1 MDRRVLQR
9 MTTMT
14 TNYQNGKLRAKGSSL
29 PGLTD
34 VTIAIG
40 FEAHGELETSLTTA
54 MLCQSFTCFLFAFLF
69 SLLLRRL

>member
-1 MDRRVLQR
+1 MDRRALQR

-14 TNYQNGKLRAKGSSL
+14 TNYQNGNKGSSL